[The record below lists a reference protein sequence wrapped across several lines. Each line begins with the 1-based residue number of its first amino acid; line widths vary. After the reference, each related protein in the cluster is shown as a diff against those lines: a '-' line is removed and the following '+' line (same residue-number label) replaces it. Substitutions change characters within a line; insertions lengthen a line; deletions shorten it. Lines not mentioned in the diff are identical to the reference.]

1 MTTKR
6 MKAVAVSAALL
17 LPYATALAQQF
28 DLGKLG
34 AVPQAIKIADLTDEY
49 KAIKVAAGTY
59 DLNSAWTYMAYSTYG
74 GSSDDPEA
82 RKIARMFDMLWTKGD
97 VVTLDGHRYLV
108 TYRLDASDA
117 RWTMGEYTSRYES
130 AAPVDPVLRAH
141 LVNLEIVTS
150 ISPYMDFK
158 ADDLKA
164 LFAPATPQEVPNA
177 QTRGLSNIKQVSL
190 GMIMYT
196 SDYDDITPYA
206 QSTKTVEYLTGPYVK
221 NRDVWKTH
229 NPNGS
234 RFLYNM
240 AVAGVKFEDI
250 EDPVET
256 VMFYESAVWPDGRRA
271 VAFVDG
277 HASIL
282 TEDEW
287 QVAKKTMA
295 LKIKKSAKPL
305 PASYGA
311 KGADSPYPGG

>member
-6 MKAVAVSAALL
+6 MKAIAVSAALL

-28 DLGKLG
+28 DLSKLG

-49 KAIKVAAGTY
+49 TAVKIAAGTY
-59 DLNSAWTYMAYSTYG
+59 DLNSAWTYVAYSTFG
-74 GSSDDPEA
+74 GSSDDPREG
-82 RKIARMFDMLWTKGD
+82 KIARMFDMLWTKGD

-108 TYRLDASDA
+108 TYRLDVTDA
-117 RWTMGEYTSRYES
+117 MRTMGEYSSRFER

-141 LVNLEIVTS
+141 LVNLDMVTS
-150 ISPYMDFK
+150 ISPYMDYK

-164 LFAPATPQEVPNA
+164 LFAPLTPQEVPDA

-196 SDYDDITPYA
+196 TDYDDITPYA
-206 QSTKTVEYLTGPYVK
+206 QSTKTVEYLTYPYVK

-234 RFLYNM
+234 RFLFNM
-240 AVAGVKFEDI
+240 AVAGVSTTDI
-250 EDPVET
+250 EDPAET
-256 VMFYESAVWPDGRRA
+256 VLFYESAAWPDGRRI
-271 VAFVDG
+271 VAYNDG
-277 HASIL
+277 HSRLL

-305 PASYGA
+305 PAAYGA
-311 KGADSPYPGG
+311 KGVDSRYPGG